1 VKTLAEKLAYCAE
14 VDLGLQWSLT
24 CDAWD
29 MIERRADDH
38 REARISYRVQF
49 ELALLMAVDVYLESP
64 LTYEFNRRA
73 V

>member
-1 VKTLAEKLAYCAE
+1 MKSLWEKLAYCAE
-14 VDLGLQWSLT
+14 VDLGLPGSLT

-29 MIERRADDH
+29 MIEQRADDH

-49 ELALLMAVDVYLESP
+49 ELALLMAVDAYLESP
-64 LTYEFNRRA
+64 LTYEHNRRA